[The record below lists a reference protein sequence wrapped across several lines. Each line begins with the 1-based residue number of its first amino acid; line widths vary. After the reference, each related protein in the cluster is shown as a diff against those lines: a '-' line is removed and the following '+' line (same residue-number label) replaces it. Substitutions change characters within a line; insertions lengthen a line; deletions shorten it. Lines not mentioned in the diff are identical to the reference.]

1 MKNTGFIIPGHWW
14 GKLIGGILGLMRGG
28 ITGLFLGA
36 FLGHMVDRFL
46 SGLGGANKV
55 RDSFF
60 GAMFS
65 TLGHINK
72 SDGRVT
78 NAEIAVAEQLMQRL
92 QLTEAERQRAIRYFQ
107 AGKDPDFDLE
117 GTLWKFARNSML
129 RHELRIM
136 FIELLL
142 EASLSDGELSVA
154 EQAILARSCNVLRI
168 PANVFDAMLRARQAN
183 EAFTYNRNQQQQRQ
197 QPSNRGQTLQQSYAA
212 LGIKA
217 DASAQEIKRAY
228 RKLVSQYHPDKLVSQ
243 GLPEEMMEMSKKRV
257 REINA
262 AYDKIK
268 ASKGIK

>member
-1 MKNTGFIIPGHWW
+1 LTNNTGFKIPGHWW
-14 GKLIGGILGLMRGG
+14 GKLFGGIIGLMRGG
-28 ITGLFLGA
+28 LSGALLGI

-46 SGLGGANKV
+46 SGLGGANRT

-72 SDGRVT
+72 ADGRVT
-78 NAEIAVAEQLMQRL
+78 KAEIAAAEQLMQRL
-92 QLTEAERQRAIRYFQ
+92 QLSETERQRAIRFFQ
-107 AGKDPDFDLE
+107 QGKERDFNFE
-117 GTLWKFARNSML
+117 ATLREFTRHSML
-129 RHELRIM
+129 RHDLRIM
-136 FIELLL
+136 FVELLL
-142 EASLSDGELSVA
+142 EAALADGKLTSA
-154 EQAILARSCNVLRI
+154 EQAILVRTCTALHI
-168 PANVFDAMLRARQAN
+168 PANVFSAMLRARQVGGGYAYGN
-183 EAFTYNRNQQQQRQ
+183 HQQASSQ
-197 QPSNRGQTLQQSYAA
+197 GQSLQQSYAA

-228 RKLVSQYHPDKLVSQ
+228 RKLISQYHPDKLVSQ

-268 ASKGIK
+268 VSRGIK